1 MPRAA
6 VLVQFL
12 IKLCKLTLMLTFP
25 YARIVPTSKPPDLV
39 SQGGF
44 VWFGVLIFFLLCK
57 GFLGWVILFCFFK
70 SLWNPNSPMCDCN
83 RVLRA
88 ALRHPNCCNC
98 IIKID
103 PFSQHNKPSLWC
115 PWCISGAEKSVV
127 KSDELQLLEVIS
139 CWMQLQWP
147 KMQQNLMDQRCQL
160 HIYQVSIFIFAH
172 LFVMA

>member
-12 IKLCKLTLMLTFP
+12 IKLCKPTFMLPFP
-25 YARIVPTSKPPDLV
+25 YGRIVHTSGPANFV
-39 SQGGF
+39 SQGLFG
-44 VWFGVLIFFLLCK
+44 VWFGVGFFHFV
-57 GFLGWVILFCFFK
+57 GVFSVGLFCFVFY
-70 SLWNPNSPMCDCN
+70 SLWNPNSPMCDCK

-103 PFSQHNKPSLWC
+103 PFSQHNKPLPWC
-115 PWCISGAEKSVV
+115 PWCISEAEKSVV

-139 CWMQLQWP
+139 CWMQLQCP
-147 KMQQNLMDQRCQL
+147 EMQQNFIYQMCQP
-160 HIYQVSIFIFAH
+160 HIHQVSIFIFTH